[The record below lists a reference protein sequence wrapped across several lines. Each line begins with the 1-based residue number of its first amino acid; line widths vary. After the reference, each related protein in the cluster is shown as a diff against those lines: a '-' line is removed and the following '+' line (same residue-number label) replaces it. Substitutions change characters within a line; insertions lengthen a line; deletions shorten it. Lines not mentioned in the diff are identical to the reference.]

1 MEQLCTDESPSL
13 SLGSSIH
20 CVRGVE
26 ARRDPQDNWHY
37 CPQSDLALVCLLAR
51 GFVALLATWYIYS
64 AAIILYRCSRHWNDL
79 CVTALFLAIFLLFPR
94 ITDEDGHDRS
104 LAEGFDARLLE
115 AGYDPRLFT
124 ILSLALIVT
133 ILWTV
138 IALVRRRRAS

>member
-1 MEQLCTDESPSL
+1 MTLKTI
-13 SLGSSIH
+13 GTI
-20 CVRGVE
+20 
-26 ARRDPQDNWHY
+26 ARKAI
-37 CPQSDLALVCLLAR
+37 LALVCLLAR

-64 AAIILYRCSRHWNDL
+64 AAIILYRCSRHWSDL
-79 CVTALFLAIFLLFPR
+79 CLVVPFLAFLLLPR
-94 ITDEDGHDRS
+94 ITDEDGYDPS

-115 AGYDPRLFT
+115 SGYDPRLFT